1 VKKLRVEPD
10 SVFLNVPY
18 DARFKKTYLAYL
30 SGLVTL
36 GLSPKATLAIPGGIT
51 RLDRI
56 FNLIR
61 SCRYSLHDLSRVEL
75 DRNYPPT
82 PRFNMPMELGM
93 AVAWAKLNPTDHTW
107 FVFESQERRAQKS
120 ISDLNGTDCNIHGG
134 TAEGVMRELCN
145 AFVRRR
151 GRVTVPSMLENHRE
165 LKKQVPD
172 LIHRSGAAS
181 VFEARMFDDLLF
193 AARELRDTALRM

>member
-1 VKKLRVEPD
+1 MKKPQVEPD

-18 DARFKKTYLAYL
+18 DAKFKKTYLAYL
-30 SGLVTL
+30 SGLIAL
-36 GLSPKATLAIPGGIT
+36 GLNPKATLAIPGGVT

-56 FNLIR
+56 FALIR
-61 SCRYSLHDLSRVEL
+61 SCRYSIHDLSRVEL
-75 DRNYPPT
+75 DRNHPPT

-93 AVAWAKLNPTDHTW
+93 AVAWAKLNPKEHDW

-134 TAEGVMRELCN
+134 TEEGVMRELCN
-145 AFVRRR
+145 AFVRRKMS
-151 GRVTVPSMLENHRE
+151 VTVPGMMAIYGE

-172 LIHRSGAAS
+172 LIRRSGAAS
-181 VFEARMFDDLLF
+181 VFEPRIFEDLLI
-193 AARELRDTALRM
+193 AAAALKRGI

>member
-1 VKKLRVEPD
+1 VKKPQVEPD

-18 DARFKKTYLAYL
+18 DAKFKKTYLAYL
-30 SGLVTL
+30 SGLIAL
-36 GLSPKATLAIPGGIT
+36 GLNPKATLAIPGGVT

-56 FNLIR
+56 FALIR
-61 SCRYSLHDLSRVEL
+61 SCRYSIHDLSRVEL
-75 DRNYPPT
+75 DRNHPPT

-93 AVAWAKLNPTDHTW
+93 AVAWAKLNPKEHDW

-134 TAEGVMRELCN
+134 TEEGVMRELCN
-145 AFVRRR
+145 AFVRRKMS
-151 GRVTVPSMLENHRE
+151 VTVPGMMAIYGE

-172 LIHRSGAAS
+172 LIRRSGAAS
-181 VFEARMFDDLLF
+181 VFEPRIFEDLLI
-193 AARELRDTALRM
+193 AAAALKRGI

>member
-1 VKKLRVEPD
+1 MKKPQVEPD

-18 DARFKKTYLAYL
+18 DEKFKKTYLAYL
-30 SGLVTL
+30 SGLVSL
-36 GLSPKATLAIPGGIT
+36 GLNPKATLAIPGGVT

-56 FNLIR
+56 FDLIR

-93 AVAWAKLNPTDHTW
+93 SVAWAKLNPKEHTW
-107 FVFESQERRAQKS
+107 FVFESRERRAQKS

-134 TAEGVMRELCN
+134 TEEGVMRELCN
-145 AFVRRR
+145 AFVRRKR
-151 GRVTVPSMLENHRE
+151 GVTVPEMLEIHRE
-165 LKKQVPD
+165 LKKQVPE

-181 VFEARMFDDLLF
+181 VFEARTFNDLIF
-193 AARELRDTALRM
+193 AATELRDAMLAA